1 MATDDVLLK
10 ERNAQY
16 DQAAKRIL
24 SQRKMLAWIL
34 SRVVTEFAGVP
45 VREIADRYIV
55 GEPEVGMAPV
65 NRDKT
70 NAPRDLRQDRNEDGT
85 STEGT
90 IYFDIRFHAKAPKSG
105 AFITLIINVEA
116 QKENPTEY
124 DIIKRAVFYASR
136 LISAQKETE
145 FSGSDYNGIRK
156 VYTIWLCMRAP
167 EHEGSSITSYTL
179 HEKQPFGHHVEPKE
193 RYDLIN
199 ITLIYLGNHR
209 TGDNLIEL
217 LWLVFRSNAKVAV
230 KKERLVERYD
240 LNLTD
245 DMAEEMNTM
254 CNLSEGI
261 FEDGVKQGVKQGMKQ
276 GVERG
281 AKETKE
287 KMMQAFQML
296 REKASVPEIV
306 KKTGLAEDDV
316 RQMKLLM
323 G

>member
-1 MATDDVLLK
+1 MATDDGLL
-10 ERNAQY
+10 EDRNAQY

-45 VREIADRYIV
+45 IREIADRYIV
-55 GEPEVGMAPV
+55 GEPEVGTTPV

-90 IYFDIRFHAKAPKSG
+90 IYFDIRFHARAPKSG
-105 AFITLIINVEA
+105 ALITLIINVEA

-136 LISAQKETE
+136 LISAQKEAE

-179 HEKQPFGHHVEPKE
+179 HEKQLFGHHVEPKE
-193 RYDLIN
+193 HYDLIN

-217 LWLVFRSNAKVAV
+217 LRLVFHSNAKVAV
-230 KKERLVERYD
+230 KKERLAKQYD

-261 FEDGVKQGVKQGMKQ
+261 FEDGVKQGVK
-276 GVERG
+276 RG

-287 KMMQAFQML
+287 KMMLAFQML
-296 REKASVPEIV
+296 KEKVSVAEVV
-306 KKTGLAEDDV
+306 KKTGLAEDDI
-316 RQMKLLM
+316 RQMKLLL